1 MGAQPVFHLQHMR
14 ELQFT
19 GSAAGLEHG
28 QQQMW
33 SQGDRS
39 ASAVLEVQTWGQVP
53 QHLPNNQAT
62 CVHLSASL
70 WEGRS
75 R

>member
-1 MGAQPVFHLQHMR
+1 MGAQPVSHLQHMR

-19 GSAAGLEHG
+19 SSAAGLEHG
-28 QQQMW
+28 QKQMW

-39 ASAVLEVQTWGQVP
+39 ASAVPDMQTWARAP
-53 QHLPNNQAT
+53 QHLSDNQAT
-62 CVHLSASL
+62 CVHLSVPL